1 MPTLRSP
8 NGLLSVTWR
17 NLEDNEAEKFAR
29 LGSNQAR
36 IAVLREWAEAAIRA
50 DNKDPAEYQKII
62 AESET
67 VSGIV
72 DRSYWSACMLKRLDA
87 IQAGLAIFERGADA
101 ELTRKIA
108 LNIINDALLLA
119 SEFHEQTIA
128 DNERSIFTGTRNARN
143 LRESSSVANAS
154 RHKERTREWSRWN
167 AAAAKIW
174 ERHPKLSRQSVAAQI
189 KTRLQ
194 LVEDEGTIAKRLKKP
209 RKAH

>member
-8 NGLLSVTWR
+8 NDLLSVTWR
-17 NLEDNEAEKFAR
+17 NLEDSEAEKFTR

-67 VSGIV
+67 VSQIV
-72 DRSYWSACMLKRLDA
+72 DRSYWSARMLKRLDG
-87 IQAGLAIFERGADA
+87 IQAGLAIVERSADA
-101 ELTRKIA
+101 ELTRKLA

-143 LRESSSVANAS
+143 LRENSEEANLA
-154 RHKERTREWSRWN
+154 RKEARKREWARWN
-167 AAAAKIW
+167 AKAAEIW
-174 ERHPKLSRQSVAAQI
+174 KRRPKLSKRDVARLI
-189 KTRLQ
+189 KIDPQ
-194 LVEDEGTIAKRLKKP
+194 LSDEIDTIAKRLEKP

>member
-1 MPTLRSP
+1 
-8 NGLLSVTWR
+8 
-17 NLEDNEAEKFAR
+17 LEDSEAEKFGR

-50 DNKDPAEYQKII
+50 DNKDPVEYRKII

-67 VSGIV
+67 V
-72 DRSYWSACMLKRLDA
+72 DRSYWSARMLKRLDA
-87 IQAGLAIFERGADA
+87 IQAGLAIVERSADA
-101 ELTRKIA
+101 KLARKIA

-119 SEFHEQTIA
+119 SEFHAQTIA

-143 LRESSSVANAS
+143 LRESSSVANAT

>member
-8 NGLLSVTWR
+8 NDLLSVTWR
-17 NLEDNEAEKFAR
+17 NLEDSEAEKFAR

-67 VSGIV
+67 VSEIV
-72 DRSYWSACMLKRLDA
+72 DRSYWSARMLKRLDG
-87 IQAGLAIFERGADA
+87 IQAGLAIVERSADA

-143 LRESSSVANAS
+143 LRENSEEANLA
-154 RHKERTREWSRWN
+154 RKEARKREWARWN
-167 AAAAKIW
+167 AKAADIW
-174 ERHPKLSRQSVAAQI
+174 KRRPKLSKRDVARLI
-189 KTRLQ
+189 KIDLQ
-194 LVEDEGTIAKRLKKP
+194 LSEKIDTIAKRLEKP